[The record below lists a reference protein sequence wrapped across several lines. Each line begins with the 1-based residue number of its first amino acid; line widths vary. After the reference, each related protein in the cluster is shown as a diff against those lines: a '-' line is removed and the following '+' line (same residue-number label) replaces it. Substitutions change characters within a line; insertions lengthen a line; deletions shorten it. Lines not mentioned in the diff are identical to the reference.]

1 MDARGRWEGN
11 GATGKASHF
20 CRVVYASRDLIH
32 CLDHH
37 SFSISC
43 VVLYQLTTRE
53 TIRLTCG
60 GASSPASCPKSSSCC
75 CCSKKMTSC
84 LSCCLED
91 ELLLE
96 DELED
101 ELEELLLL
109 DESLSELLSLSAAAF
124 ACMIIFGMF
133 LRCSRKSSVKPPRPM
148 EVKKLIANLTFFGVS
163 RGMMPWKYS
172 AMLGSFKRSLS
183 LRRPSASES
192 S

>member
-1 MDARGRWEGN
+1 MRRRFFAR
-11 GATGKASHF
+11 F
-20 CRVVYASRDLIH
+20 
-32 CLDHH
+32 
-37 SFSISC
+37 
-43 VVLYQLTTRE
+43 
-53 TIRLTCG
+53 
-60 GASSPASCPKSSSCC
+60 
-75 CCSKKMTSC
+75 
-84 LSCCLED
+84 LSEELELLLLLEEDDELLELLPLED

-109 DESLSELLSLSAAAF
+109 DESLSESLSLSAAAF

-163 RGMMPWKYS
+163 RGMIPWKYS

-192 S
+192 SWNKILMKIRDDDVVASSVS